1 MIISLIAAAAKNRVI
16 GMNEVIP
23 WKIPGE
29 QLRFKQLTQGKSVI
43 MGRKTYESIG
53 KPLPNRK
60 TIILSR
66 NRDLIIRNC
75 QTVRSLVEAFRL
87 LKDEE
92 EVFIAGGGE
101 IYRDSLPYAN
111 KIYLTVI
118 DKDIEGNVFFPEF
131 NEGDFNMTYE
141 EKVNGEIPYT
151 YYTYERKKKPGRQL
165 Q

>member
-1 MIISLIAAAAKNRVI
+1 MIISVIAAAAKNRVI

-66 NRDLIIRNC
+66 KRDLIIRNC

-151 YYTYERKKKPGRQL
+151 YYTYERKEKTGNHA
-165 Q
+165 